1 MNNIK
6 QIIKQ
11 VNAETPH
18 SLEIGDPVVRD
29 YVRNIAIQNKLLNI
43 DVKILKDT
51 LHTLL
56 TWHHYEFKKT
66 RIDSDGNKHYIERF
80 MYLSRKDVE
89 IMKWPK
95 VI

>member
-18 SLEIGDPVVRD
+18 ALEVGDPVVRD
-29 YVRNIAIQNKLLNI
+29 YVRNIAIQNKLLLA
-43 DVKILKDT
+43 DVKTLKDNI
-51 LHTLL
+51 HTLL

-66 RIDSDGNKHYIERF
+66 RIDPEGKKHYIERF
-80 MYLSRKDVE
+80 MYLSKKDVE

-95 VI
+95 GI